1 MNKVMGC
8 IAAALTLAALSGC
21 TTYDRAES
29 YVTKPVV
36 KDVKKGITRYL
47 SDLCSWRA
55 RRQTTDLFRKLQRYR
70 SCNELR
76 FPELCGL

>member
-36 KDVKKGITRYL
+36 KDVKKGY
-47 SDLCSWRA
+47 D
-55 RRQTTDLFRKLQRYR
+55 
-70 SCNELR
+70 
-76 FPELCGL
+76 P